1 MSTAVPPAART
12 ASTIAA
18 SPAATTADEARA
30 VESVLHAWYDASE
43 RHDSAAYAAPLL
55 PEFFI
60 FEDTTRYDKPT
71 LVGLVAASFAQ
82 GTDRATLSDLQTV
95 VVGDAAWTSF
105 RNSEVFTPLGAAP
118 LPARRYLETAVFRRV
133 GGEWRLERYHAT
145 HINRDPPAH

>member
-1 MSTAVPPAART
+1 MVVAGCGPRPPAVA
-12 ASTIAA
+12 
-18 SPAATTADEARA
+18 PAATAAEDARA
-30 VESVLHAWYDASE
+30 VEAVLHAWYDASA
-43 RHDSAAYAAPLL
+43 RHDSVAYAAPLL
-55 PEFFI
+55 SEFFI

-95 VVGDAAWTSF
+95 VAGDAAWTSF
-105 RNSEVFTPLGAAP
+105 KNTEVFTPLGASP

-133 GGEWRLERYHAT
+133 DGQWRLERYHAT